1 MLTSFR
7 RLSKSTIGTSLIG
20 IVGLLIL
27 MGFALGDIQSLSIG
41 TTGFASDDLAK
52 AGSYEVTDRDMSA
65 AMQRRLAQ
73 VREQNPEA
81 DYSTIAGDFD
91 PLLESLI
98 DGRALQAFASKH
110 GFVLSKRLVDAE
122 IANLPGVKGLAGQ
135 VNSQAYQAFLTRE
148 RMTDAE
154 LRDIISLG
162 LLQRLLITPAASN
175 ARVPIGVATPYASM
189 LLEARQ
195 GEALMVPVDPFKAGL
210 DPTDA
215 QIQQYYTQNRGRYM
229 VPEQRVLRLAPI
241 GPDQVSNIQASDQEI
256 AAYYNS
262 HQDVY
267 GTKDIRTISQ
277 AVVPDANAAK
287 QIADRARSGQS
298 FVDAAKPAGL
308 TAADIALG
316 PQTKAQF
323 TDLAGAKAADA
334 AFSAQPGDVVGP
346 IQTDLGWRVIKI
358 EAVKTQPGK
367 SLAQARG
374 EIAAQLTADKRK
386 NALADLVNKVQDLL
400 DGGSNFDEAVK
411 KANLTPITT
420 PPITATG
427 IARGDA
433 SYKFPADLTPAL
445 KSGFDLAP
453 TDEPAIEQLGADKG
467 FVLVAPAQVIPA
479 APAPLASIRDQVRTD
494 WIQKQAT
501 DKAKAITDAITAKA
515 AGGMSLADA
524 AKQAG
529 VSLPPV
535 QPLQARR
542 IQLSQM
548 GANVPAPLRTLFTTG
563 QGKAQSGA
571 DPQGRGF
578 YVVKVNTIVPGNAL
592 NQPGL
597 ITEIQKEFSD
607 PLAQEYAQEF
617 QAAVKTEVRVR
628 RNEPVI
634 GATKRRIITP
644 SG

>member
-7 RLSKSTIGTSLIG
+7 RLSKSTIGTGMISLVG
-20 IVGLLIL
+20 ILIL
-27 MGFALGDIQSLSIG
+27 IGFALGDIQSLSIG
-41 TTGFASDDLAK
+41 TSGFASDDLAK
-52 AGSYEVTDRDMSA
+52 AGSYEVTDRDMSS

-73 VREQNPEA
+73 VRQQNPEA
-81 DYSTIAGDFD
+81 DYSSLSGDFE

-98 DGRALQAFASKH
+98 DGRALQAFAGKY
-110 GFVLSKRLVDAE
+110 GFILSRRLVDAE
-122 IANLPGVKGLAGQ
+122 IANIPDVKGLAGK
-135 VNSQAYQAFLTRE
+135 VSTQAYQAFLARE

-154 LRDIISLG
+154 LRDLISVSM
-162 LLQRLLITPAASN
+162 LQRLLITPGASN

-195 GEALMVPVDPFKAGL
+195 GEALAVPIEPFEAGL
-210 DPTDA
+210 NPTDA
-215 QIQQYYTQNRGRYM
+215 QIQQFYTQNRTHYM

-241 GPDQVSNIQASDQEI
+241 GPDQVSNAQASEQEI

-267 GTKDIRTISQ
+267 GEKDIRTISQ
-277 AVVPDANAAK
+277 AVVPDTNVAK

-298 FVDAAKPAGL
+298 FVDAVKPAGL
-308 TAADIALG
+308 TAADIAVG

-323 TDLAGAKAADA
+323 TDLASAKVAAA
-334 AFSAQPGDVVGP
+334 AFSAQPGDIVGP
-346 IQTDLGWRVIKI
+346 IQSDLGWHVIKI

-374 EIAAQLTADKRK
+374 EIAAQLNADKRK

-400 DGGSNFDEAVK
+400 DGGSNFDEAAK
-411 KANLTPITT
+411 KANLTVITT
-420 PPITATG
+420 PPITASG

-433 SYKFPADLTPAL
+433 SYKFPSDLTPAL

-453 TDEPAIEQLGADKG
+453 TDEPVVEQLAPDKG

-479 APAPLASIRDQVRTD
+479 APAPLASIRDQVKTD

-501 DKAKAITDAITAKA
+501 DKAKAVTDAITAKA
-515 AGGMSLADA
+515 VGNMSLADA

-529 VSLPPV
+529 ASLPPV
-535 QPLQARR
+535 QPVQARR

-548 GANVPAPLRTLFTTG
+548 GPNVPAPLRTLFATG
-563 QGKAQSGA
+563 EGKAQSGA

-578 YVVKVNTIVPGNAL
+578 FVVKVNKIIPGNAL

-617 QAAVKTEVRVR
+617 QQAVKNEVRVR
-628 RNEPVI
+628 RNDPVI
-634 GATKRRIITP
+634 AATRRRLTNP
-644 SG
+644 AS